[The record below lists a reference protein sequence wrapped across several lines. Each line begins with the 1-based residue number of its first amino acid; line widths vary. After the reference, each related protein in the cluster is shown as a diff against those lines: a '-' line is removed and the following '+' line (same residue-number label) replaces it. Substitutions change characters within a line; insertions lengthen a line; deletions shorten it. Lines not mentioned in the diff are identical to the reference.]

1 MIYGIGTDLI
11 ETDRFT
17 KKIKRNK
24 SKFLSRLFSEKEI
37 EYCGKGALIRTQA
50 QCFAGRFVAKEA
62 FLKAL
67 GTGLRNGLR
76 WTDIEI
82 TNNSLG
88 KPLIHLYNKAEQTI
102 KDEHIRN
109 VHISISHVKN
119 HASAI
124 VILEK

>member
-11 ETDRFT
+11 ETERFT
-17 KKIKRNK
+17 EKIKQNNNTV
-24 SKFLSRLFSEKEI
+24 LTRLFSEKEI
-37 EYCGKGALIRTQA
+37 DYCRKGALIRAQA

-67 GTGLRNGLR
+67 GTGLRDGLR

-82 TNNSLG
+82 INDSLG
-88 KPLIHLYNKAEQTI
+88 KPSIHVYNKAKQMI
-102 KDEHIRN
+102 NDEHIRTIH
-109 VHISISHVKN
+109 VSISHVKS

>member
-17 KKIKRNK
+17 KKIQKN
-24 SKFLSRLFSEKEI
+24 SSNFLTRLFSEKEI
-37 EYCGKGALIRTQA
+37 EYCRKGALIRTRA

-88 KPLIHLYNKAEQTI
+88 KPLIKLYNKAEQTVE
-102 KDEHIRN
+102 DEHIRN
-109 VHISISHVKN
+109 IHVSISHVKN
-119 HASAI
+119 QASAI